1 MSDSERAKPEGA
13 ERLALARLEEAV
25 HRAVEDRRLLAG
37 EAHEARERVRELEA
51 ILAESD
57 AGASGAALGERLKR
71 LERENEGLRQS
82 VAEGR
87 EAVEELLSRLGPG

>member
-13 ERLALARLEEAV
+13 ERLALTRLEEAV

-37 EAHEARERVRELEA
+37 EAHEARERLE
-51 ILAESD
+51 
-57 AGASGAALGERLKR
+57 R
-71 LERENEGLRQS
+71 LERENEGLRQR

-87 EAVEELLSRLGPG
+87 EAVEKLLSRLGPE